1 VGLVART
8 ILVAFIFGLLSL
20 TICVSIPPLSDWTQE
35 TAACPGADRVERDV
49 RDGGDVTTR
58 GPGGG
63 ASTSTVGTTVF
74 TLRCT
79 DGDSVDLVGNDEAV
93 LKGFALSFLIGA
105 LPAAALYAARSL
117 KRRDRRETLAL

>member
-1 VGLVART
+1 MGLVART
-8 ILVAFIFGLLSL
+8 LLLAFVVGLVSL

-58 GPGGG
+58 GPGSG

-74 TLRCT
+74 SLRCT
-79 DGDSVDLVGNDEAV
+79 DGDSVKLVENDEAV
-93 LKGFALSFLIGA
+93 LKGFALSFLLGA
-105 LPAAALYAARSL
+105 LPAAAIYLARAL
-117 KRRDRRETLAL
+117 RRRDRHGTPAL

>member
-1 VGLVART
+1 MGLVART
-8 ILVAFIFGLLSL
+8 LLAAFILGLLSL
-20 TICVSIPPLSDWTQE
+20 TICVSIPPLSDWTQA

-74 TLRCT
+74 SLRCT
-79 DGDSVDLVGNDEAV
+79 DGDSVKLVGNDEAV
-93 LKGFALSFLIGA
+93 LKGFALSFLLGA
-105 LPAAALYAARSL
+105 LPAALVYLIRARV
-117 KRRDRRETLAL
+117 RHA